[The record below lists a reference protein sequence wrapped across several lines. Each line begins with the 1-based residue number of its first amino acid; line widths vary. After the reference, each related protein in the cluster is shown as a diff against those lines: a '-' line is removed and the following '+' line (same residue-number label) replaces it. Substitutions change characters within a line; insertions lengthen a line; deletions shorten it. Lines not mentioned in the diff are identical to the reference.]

1 MTQAMK
7 DMMTVAIMIEESIV
21 NSVFDN
27 VARKIVAMD
36 FAKKTGELY
45 GGGQPRFNAAVKAA
59 IAEEL
64 VVHGTRGNETVYRI
78 A

>member
-7 DMMTVAIMIEESIV
+7 EMLMVAIMVEESIV

-27 VARKIVAMD
+27 VARKIVAME

-59 IAEEL
+59 IAEGL
-64 VVHGTRGNETVYRI
+64 VAHGTRGNETVYRM